1 MNQFISSSNT
11 NYYLFTVF
19 VITFVCLNQHQTSAN
34 RLPSKPD
41 YQQNSLAY
49 NDLSYEDLG
58 DNEYPM
64 ITNTN
69 NIYPIDYEESV
80 YSNPWSQFFHQR
92 YQPSMILPYYSP
104 SLKSGL
110 ALRRGRPRYAS
121 FPYPKR
127 SIPIELQKALFA
139 HGIVGRRR

>member
-19 VITFVCLNQHQTSAN
+19 IITFVCLNQHQTSAN
-34 RLPSKPD
+34 RLPSKSD

-69 NIYPIDYEESV
+69 NIYPIDYEEPI
-80 YSNPWSQFFHQR
+80 YSNPWSQLFRQR
-92 YQPSMILPYYSP
+92 RQPSMILSYYPS

-110 ALRRGRPRYAS
+110 ALRRSGLRYAS

-127 SIPIELQKALFA
+127 TIPIELQKALFA